1 MAYAADQRTVSIDQY
16 NYALTN
22 FRIAHDEVEKQRR
35 QLEEQERQVATL
47 RDRISTLEGNSLT
60 RGPQVNNR
68 GTSSVDD
75 QSIRV
80 RPSTHAASRLAAHI
94 NRWAGELVRAP
105 NVPLNQLR
113 DAILTDLYG
122 YPVQDPNMPP
132 SIQVQNLLRHIL
144 SESIAEGII
153 NCLIV
158 TNSTEANVHL
168 TRIHDNLFSR
178 DPLVACVWRRQ
189 TFSAAVESF
198 TPEMGANILQENMR
212 ALSALLAPAERP
224 MQELHEILNA
234 AYGFSR
240 MLHAGQSGSS
250 MDAFYRAFVPE
261 LGHPLDPGQLELTR
275 RCMKSERGEVDTVG
289 ATVFPGLVK
298 VTLAPPGGLG
308 AKEDGSN
315 TLSTVVRRAQVICQ
329 CALVGLATPQPTPAP
344 PM

>member
-1 MAYAADQRTVSIDQY
+1 MAYTATQQTVSIDQY

-35 QLEEQERQVATL
+35 QLEEQERQVAVL
-47 RDRISTLEGNSLT
+47 RDRISTLEGNQLT

-75 QSIRV
+75 QSIR
-80 RPSTHAASRLAAHI
+80 HAASRLAAHI
-94 NRWAGELVRAP
+94 NRWAGELVRTP
-105 NVPLNQLR
+105 PVPLNEMR
-113 DAILTDLYG
+113 DGILSDLYG
-122 YPVQDPNMPP
+122 YPMQDPTMPP

-144 SESIAEGII
+144 SEAIAEGII

-158 TNSTEANVHL
+158 TNSTEANIHL

-198 TPEMGANILQENMR
+198 TPEMGANILQEHMR
-212 ALSALLAPAERP
+212 SLSALLSPAERP
-224 MQELHEILNA
+224 MQDLHEILNA
-234 AYGFSR
+234 AYAFSR

-275 RCMKSERGEVDTVG
+275 RCMKSERGEVDSVG

-298 VTLAPPGGLG
+298 VTLAPAGG
-308 AKEDGSN
+308 ATDDGSN
-315 TLSTVVRRAQVICQ
+315 TISTVVRRAQVICQ
-329 CALVGLATPQPTPAP
+329 CALVGLATPTPQPTPAP
-344 PM
+344 PAA

>member
-1 MAYAADQRTVSIDQY
+1 MALNGNGVSIDQY

-35 QLEEQERQVATL
+35 QLEEQERQVAVL
-47 RDRISTLEGNSLT
+47 RERIATLEGNQLS

-75 QSIRV
+75 QSIR
-80 RPSTHAASRLAAHI
+80 HAASRLAAHI
-94 NRWAGELVRAP
+94 NRWAGEIVRTPPA
-105 NVPLNQLR
+105 PLNQMR
-113 DAILTDLYG
+113 DAIMSDLYG
-122 YPVQDPNMPP
+122 YAVVDANMPP

-144 SESIAEGII
+144 SDAIAEGII

-168 TRIHDNLFSR
+168 TRIHDQLFSR

-198 TPEMGANILQENMR
+198 TPEMGQTILTEHLH
-212 ALSALLAPAERP
+212 ALSTLLSPNEKCMAD
-224 MQELHEILNA
+224 LHEILNA
-234 AYGFSR
+234 AYAFSR
-240 MLHAGQSGSS
+240 MLHAGQAGSS

-298 VTLAPPGGLG
+298 VTLAPAATKGGEG
-308 AKEDGSN
+308 N
-315 TLSTVVRRAQVICQ
+315 TISTVVRRAQVICQ
-329 CALVGLATPQPTPAP
+329 CALVGLATPAPTPAP
-344 PM
+344 SA